1 MELSAACV
9 YTSLT
14 GIVHQDNLLQQCV
27 WRAVDDGVD
36 GSQQCGPGLIVKY
49 NHHAGARKIIRV

>member
-1 MELSAACV
+1 MCVCV

-14 GIVHQDNLLQQCV
+14 GIVHQYNLLQQCV

-36 GSQQCGPGLIVKY
+36 RSQQCAPRLIVKY
-49 NHHAGARKIIRV
+49 NHHAGTRKVIWV